1 MFFSFFIRETERLV
15 DESRFTTNDWKNEV
29 DYRLKERITEIK
41 FLSDELKK
49 QKKDAMSEE
58 QSLKNFK
65 QRLLNAT
72 EKLKEKSLKICQK
85 CIILRENRLG
95 VDMVNDEVDNELSR
109 EIVVIKGCQSLVG
122 KTLEQTT
129 EQIRRLRATIYLLD
143 RDIANKSR
151 SLQIDET
158 NLSLRENQ
166 MDMRIYEGS
175 KPLDVL

>member
-15 DESRFTTNDWKNEV
+15 DESRFTTNGWKNEV
-29 DYRLKERITEIK
+29 DYCLKERITEIC

-49 QKKDAMSEE
+49 QKKEAMSEE

-109 EIVVIKGCQSLVG
+109 EIVVIKGCQNLVG
-122 KTLEQTT
+122 KTLEQTN

-143 RDIANKSR
+143 RDISNKSK

-166 MDMRIYEGS
+166 MDMKIYEGS